1 MSEIVRRRNVEPY
14 AYHFPCFNFVDKNGN
29 QRKVTAVI
37 VAISYY
43 QDELGRDR
51 IGYACSLGENCGCTY
66 CGYSFKSKK

>member
-1 MSEIVRRRNVEPY
+1 MSIEERRKLAHPFAY
-14 AYHFPCFNFVDKNGN
+14 AFPCFNFIDEKGN